1 MLSKDLTSRLE
12 FIQTTITKFVPP
24 DADIVGFVVSDE
36 TGRFTLDVSMHDSV
50 DMAQTYRE
58 MLIAALTEQKVQ
70 YTYAERGR
78 RADDESGEYIFTTE
92 HFVIKAVDFS
102 EYLRNLGMTTVGPT
116 DSEDPEIEAF
126 MARGD
131 NIQGE

>member
-1 MLSKDLTSRLE
+1 MISKDLITRLE
-12 FIQTTITKFVPP
+12 FIQTTMALFVPP
-24 DADIVGFVVSDE
+24 DADVVGFVVADGN
-36 TGRFTLDVSMHDSV
+36 GRFTLDVSMHDSV
-50 DMAQTYRE
+50 DMAQQYRE
-58 MLIAALTEQKVQ
+58 MLNNALAEQKVP
-70 YTYAERGR
+70 YTFVERGR
-78 RADDESGEYIFTTE
+78 RADDESGEYTFTTE

-102 EYLRNLGMTTVGPT
+102 EYLRNLGLTTVGPT